1 MDAHKSP
8 AMTRTG
14 RSKYEESVLPRE
26 QPPVSPGPPER
37 KPSPERQFF
46 YRLRGHPVQVCLL
59 VGDTWEGVI
68 SWVDRY
74 TFGVVVR
81 DVGEI
86 LFFKHAVKTIQPLT
100 SSSKKR

>member
-26 QPPVSPGPPER
+26 QFPVSPGPSER

-46 YRLRGHPVQVCLL
+46 YRLRGHQVRVVSL
-59 VGDTWEGVI
+59 VGETFDGVI

-74 TFGVVVR
+74 SLAVVIR
-81 DVGEI
+81 GVGEV
-86 LFFKHAVKTIQPLT
+86 LFFKHAIKTIQPLT
-100 SSSKKR
+100 SSSKKL